1 MNKREAYGKL
11 VKDAQ
16 KFYQDQDGSSFLM
29 PLDETF
35 GVCSEINLY
44 TYWQGRGYAET
55 TPEKKIHPVSD
66 RTPARLVQDFHRLHV
81 CSFLPLLIQLLV
93 S

>member
-11 VKDAQ
+11 VKDARE
-16 KFYQDQDGSSFLM
+16 FYRKHDGSSFLV

-35 GVCSEINLY
+35 GVCKEINLY

-55 TPEKKIHPVSD
+55 TPEIKDVSRSNQTD
-66 RTPARLVQDFHRLHV
+66 YQRKRLTVYQ
-81 CSFLPLLIQLLV
+81 
-93 S
+93 